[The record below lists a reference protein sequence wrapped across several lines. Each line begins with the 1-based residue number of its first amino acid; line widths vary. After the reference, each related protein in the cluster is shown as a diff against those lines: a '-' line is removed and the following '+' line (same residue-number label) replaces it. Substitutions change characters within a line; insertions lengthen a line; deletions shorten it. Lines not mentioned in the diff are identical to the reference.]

1 MWSRYAVSIPFCAFF
16 KRVML
21 RGGLLHTDSTE
32 TVFSSKL
39 TSSTTSVPEAF
50 LSPCLLHRRLQRSP
64 PRCRLRR
71 LQGKRAARLCNNL
84 THRLVFSHGQR
95 CVFRFFFCGF
105 WCAHSSSSVVAH
117 AVLLNLI
124 CGPSNQS
131 APYAQVSQSAR
142 WLSDLITSLT
152 RLHLT

>member
-50 LSPCLLHRRLQRSP
+50 LSCRLQRSP

-105 WCAHSSSSVVAH
+105 WCAHSSSSVVPH
-117 AVLLNLI
+117 AVLLNLMYP
-124 CGPSNQS
+124 PSNHS